1 MHDTGPMPA
10 TASTLP
16 AIDTRVLATAVALA
30 AITTIAGALGALYA
44 AGWQWLHWIG
54 KPLATLLIV
63 LAAAAARPLSP
74 RYRRWI
80 VSGLGFSLLGD
91 VLLMLPHDLF
101 VPGLVAF
108 LFAHLC
114 YLVALADDTRLAAH
128 PLSWLACLGVGALNL
143 WLLWLSLMPALRP
156 AVVVYVLVL
165 AAMAGQAVGRAW
177 HHARLRSRLRRPAWR
192 AAAGALLF
200 MLSDSLL
207 AWDRFHA
214 ALPLAS
220 LWILAS
226 YYAAQW
232 LLARSVQVPAAE
244 SAA

>member
-1 MHDTGPMPA
+1 MPG

-16 AIDTRVLATAVALA
+16 AIDTRVLTVAVMLAVIVAT
-30 AITTIAGALGALYA
+30 AGALGAPHSSI
-44 AGWQWLHWIG
+44 WQWLHWLG

-63 LAAAAARPLSP
+63 RVAATERPLSR

-91 VLLMLPHDLF
+91 VLLMLPGDLF

-108 LFAHLC
+108 LLAHLC
-114 YLVALADDTRLAAH
+114 YLVALVDDTRLAAQ
-128 PLSWLACLGVGALNL
+128 PLAWLACLCVGMLNL
-143 WLLWLSLMPALRP
+143 WLLWPSLMPTLRP

-165 AAMAGQAVGRAW
+165 TSMAGQALGRAW
-177 HHARLRSRLRRPAWR
+177 YHAGLRSGLCRPAWR

-200 MLSDSLL
+200 MLSDCLL
-207 AWDRFHA
+207 AWDRFHG

-232 LLARSVQVPAAE
+232 LLARSAQLPVAEPAA
-244 SAA
+244 